1 MIRIIY
7 LKIIIYQISIFLLCL
22 CFEEKQN
29 KARRVWRKAALLL
42 KAQWLWQNSWFIRGL
57 DRKTMEIWP
66 STLLWR
72 RCHMRRTLR
81 IQAQCPHSRHK
92 RRWLMEILLLA
103 CMRKS
108 EWKRSWLG
116 LFLEPLVV
124 CFFYIS
130 YQEHKALQQ
139 QHSTSS
145 ESLDDAAVERYVRFI
160 LLYFK
165 CLFFSHYL
173 FACNTKTTTLQSLIS
188 PLCKPWP
195 MSHLNII

>member
-1 MIRIIY
+1 MKKSCPTFKSTMAVTEQLIW
-7 LKIIIYQISIFLLCL
+7 
-22 CFEEKQN
+22 
-29 KARRVWRKAALLL
+29 V
-42 KAQWLWQNSWFIRGL
+42 IRGL
-57 DRKTMEIWP
+57 DRKTMELWP
-66 STLLWR
+66 SILLWR

-81 IQAQCPHSRHK
+81 IQAQRPHSRHK
-92 RRWLMEILLLA
+92 RRWLMEIFLLA

-108 EWKRSWLG
+108 EWKHSWQLAQLVFVTLG
-116 LFLEPLVV
+116 
-124 CFFYIS
+124 CFFIS
-130 YQEHKALQQ
+130 YQEHRTLQQ